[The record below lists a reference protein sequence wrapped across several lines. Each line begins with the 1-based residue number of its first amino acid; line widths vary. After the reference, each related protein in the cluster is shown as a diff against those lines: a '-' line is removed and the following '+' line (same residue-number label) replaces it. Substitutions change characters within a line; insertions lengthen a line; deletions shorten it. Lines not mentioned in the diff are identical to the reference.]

1 MNATYLETNSTDRMM
16 SRVCAAF
23 LVCFTLLSAST
34 VAHAQARLAKRGQVF
49 CETRGAAEI
58 YARGGGHNAY
68 TRQIVREDCRNDL
81 SGLSYTVE
89 DVEAKYG
96 VLQVRVN
103 GVRMFIKAE

>member
-1 MNATYLETNSTDRMM
+1 MTIKHSVAKSMAWTSGGLISACLALAATP
-16 SRVCAAF
+16 
-23 LVCFTLLSAST
+23 

-49 CETRGAAEI
+49 CDNRGAAEI

-81 SGLSYTVE
+81 SGLPYTVE

-103 GVRMFIKAE
+103 GVRMYIKAE